1 MYFLASETSQ
11 CFLVNLLSHDFTVLS
26 ALPTSVTLM
35 LYSACKITVLKK
47 KAPRLSC
54 TSFSGSIIIGS
65 MHFIRNHSIVI

>member
-11 CFLVNLLSHDFTVLS
+11 CFLVSLLSHDFMVLS

-47 KAPRLSC
+47 KPLDYLVQVLVEAL
-54 TSFSGSIIIGS
+54 
-65 MHFIRNHSIVI
+65 